1 MNYSTFNFECKG
13 ENYKAAQNIFVRTLD
28 IELDQYWSVGSCA
41 MLGDGHT
48 RTFFSETLFQDVEVI
63 DNRNP

>member
-1 MNYSTFNFECKG
+1 MRKLQSGSGYFREDLRYRIRSILVSRF
-13 ENYKAAQNIFVRTLD
+13 I
-28 IELDQYWSVGSCA
+28 GSCA

-48 RTFFSETLFQDVEVI
+48 RTFFSETLFQDVEVT

>member
-1 MNYSTFNFECKG
+1 MNYSTFNFESKG

-28 IELDQYWSVGSCA
+28 IELDRYWSVGSCA

-48 RTFFSETLFQDVEVI
+48 RTFFLKHFFQDVEVI
-63 DNRNP
+63 DNRNL